1 MTQTVANKKRLG
13 RNNTQRIVRVLHIYT
28 SMFML
33 LIMLFFTLTGLTLNH
48 RDWLPEAPAVA
59 VQELSLPS
67 SLLHLERWS
76 ELPLQ
81 QAELVRRWLFDT
93 QAVYGNQVS
102 YDWQADEQVLV
113 IDVKRPGGY
122 SLVEVMPEEG
132 VALLEQQS
140 YGVVAVLNDLH
151 MGRYSGLLWSVFI
164 DLSALVML
172 LFTLTGFWLV
182 LPQKKRRQ
190 RLVSLAGVGLALMF
204 IAYRIVLLP

>member
-13 RNNTQRIVRVLHIYT
+13 RNSTQRIVRVLHIYT

>member
-48 RDWLPEAPAVA
+48 RDWLPEAPAA
-59 VQELSLPS
+59 DVQELSLPS